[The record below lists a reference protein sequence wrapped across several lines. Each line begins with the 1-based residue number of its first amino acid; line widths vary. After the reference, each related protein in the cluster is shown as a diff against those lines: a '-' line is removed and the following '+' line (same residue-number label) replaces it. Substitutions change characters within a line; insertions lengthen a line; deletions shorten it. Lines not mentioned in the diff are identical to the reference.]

1 MDKMIKS
8 YESRMKTFVLKLAQT
23 PIIIKKANDKFSTTR
38 EEFLAKTS
46 NHILD
51 KKGFTFKYYKTD
63 RERINQMIKDKKESD
78 KYIPKSTKPKR
89 KIIDWGENKLVQPS
103 MRFTAR
109 CDLERVFDV
118 LKQREFISN
127 EQKLVKDQMV
137 KMGFASQNIDE
148 YDDESS
154 NLNDSKD
161 KENIEN
167 NLINE
172 DKFLTEEEKVKRMRH
187 NKIIQDR
194 KMMIARRNIY
204 FGLYNSKKN
213 KNENDNDSN
222 INQEING
229 ISSHYAKHL
238 REELYRK
245 THFKAMENL
254 TMFKTSTMNHNIFK
268 TWSKEDKKHQKKLR
282 NDKVLFYKSL
292 SKKFRNLLKES
303 RDKNMNKYYSN
314 INGRRPS
321 NDSKNSGKKSESD
334 LDDSKLGLSR
344 NRRIFTD
351 LEINKELMTTN
362 PLLYNLNFNTL
373 KNEDKYND
381 ESNKK
386 KIKALKKLAF
396 VKSNSPESS
405 FAEYEGFGGGEDLKK
420 EENIII
426 DGKYYKKSDTNLI
439 ADKLLSKCN
448 WNEKRNKY
456 KKKFGSG
463 KLMFTNGLT
472 LKEFETKFAIFP

>member
-1 MDKMIKS
+1 MEKMIKS
-8 YESRMKTFVLKLAQT
+8 YESRMKTFVLKMAQT

-78 KYIPKSTKPKR
+78 KYIPKSTKSKR

-118 LKQREFISN
+118 LQQREFISN
-127 EQKLVKDQMV
+127 EQKLVKNQMV

-154 NLNDSKD
+154 NLNTSKD
-161 KENIEN
+161 KDLIEN

-172 DKFLTEEEKVKRMRH
+172 DTFLTEEEKIKKMRH

-204 FGLYNSKKN
+204 LGSYNSKKK
-213 KNENDNDSN
+213 KNGNDKDNDSDNN
-222 INQEING
+222 INPGING
-229 ISSHYAKHL
+229 ISPHYAKHL

-282 NDKVLFYKSL
+282 NDKKLFYKSL
-292 SKKFRNLLKES
+292 SKKFSNLLKES
-303 RDKNMNKYYSN
+303 KDKNMNKYYNN

-321 NDSKNSGKKSESD
+321 NDLKDNDKKSKSS
-334 LDDSKLGLSR
+334 LDDSIIGLSR

-362 PLLYNLNFNTL
+362 PLLYNLNFNTI
-373 KNEDKYND
+373 KSDEQYND
-381 ESNKK
+381 ESNKN

-448 WNEKRNKY
+448 WNK
-456 KKKFGSG
+456 
-463 KLMFTNGLT
+463 
-472 LKEFETKFAIFP
+472 

>member
-1 MDKMIKS
+1 
-8 YESRMKTFVLKLAQT
+8 MKTFVLKMAQT
-23 PIIIKKANDKFSTTR
+23 PIIIKKSNDKFSTTR

-78 KYIPKSTKPKR
+78 KYIPKSTKSKR

-118 LKQREFISN
+118 LQQREFISN
-127 EQKLVKDQMV
+127 EQKLVKNQML

-154 NLNDSKD
+154 NNNTSKD

-172 DKFLTEEEKVKRMRH
+172 DKFLTEEEKTKKMRH

-204 FGLYNSKKN
+204 LGSYNSKKKEN
-213 KNENDNDSN
+213 GNDNDNDSN

-229 ISSHYAKHL
+229 ISAHYAKHL
-238 REELYRK
+238 RKELYRK

-268 TWSKEDKKHQKKLR
+268 TWSKEDKSHQKRLR
-282 NDKVLFYKSL
+282 NDKMIFYKSL

-303 RDKNMNKYYSN
+303 KDKIMNKYYNN
-314 INGRRPS
+314 INGRKPS
-321 NDSKNSGKKSESD
+321 NDLKDSDNKSESD

-344 NRRIFTD
+344 NRRLFTD
-351 LEINKELMTTN
+351 SEINKELMTTN
-362 PLLYNLNFNTL
+362 PLLYNLNFNTI
-373 KNEDKYND
+373 
-381 ESNKK
+381 KK
-386 KIKALKKLAF
+386 
-396 VKSNSPESS
+396 
-405 FAEYEGFGGGEDLKK
+405 
-420 EENIII
+420 
-426 DGKYYKKSDTNLI
+426 
-439 ADKLLSKCN
+439 
-448 WNEKRNKY
+448 
-456 KKKFGSG
+456 
-463 KLMFTNGLT
+463 
-472 LKEFETKFAIFP
+472 

>member
-8 YESRMKTFVLKLAQT
+8 YESRMKTFVLKMAQT

-78 KYIPKSTKPKR
+78 KYIPKSTKSKR

-118 LKQREFISN
+118 LQQREFISN
-127 EQKLVKDQMV
+127 QQKLVKDQMA

-154 NLNDSKD
+154 NNDTSKD
-161 KENIEN
+161 KDNIEN

-172 DKFLTEEEKVKRMRH
+172 DKFLTEEEKIKKMRH

-204 FGLYNSKKN
+204 LGSYNSKKIIM
-213 KNENDNDSN
+213 KM
-222 INQEING
+222 IMITIVIYQEINR

-245 THFKAMENL
+245 THFRVMENL

-268 TWSKEDKKHQKKLR
+268 TWSKEDKRHQKRLR
-282 NDKVLFYKSL
+282 NDKILFYKSL

-314 INGRRPS
+314 INGRKPS
-321 NDSKNSGKKSESD
+321 NDLKDSDKKSESD

-373 KNEDKYND
+373 KNEDRYND
-381 ESNKK
+381 KSNKNQNR
-386 KIKALKKLAF
+386 ALKKLAF

-426 DGKYYKKSDTNLI
+426 DGNIIKSQILI
-439 ADKLLSKCN
+439 
-448 WNEKRNKY
+448 
-456 KKKFGSG
+456 
-463 KLMFTNGLT
+463 
-472 LKEFETKFAIFP
+472 

>member
-8 YESRMKTFVLKLAQT
+8 YESRMKTFVLKMAQT

-78 KYIPKSTKPKR
+78 KYIPKSTKSKR

-154 NLNDSKD
+154 NANTSKD
-161 KENIEN
+161 KDNIEN

-172 DKFLTEEEKVKRMRH
+172 DKFLTEEEKAKKMRH

-204 FGLYNSKKN
+204 LGSYNSKKS
-213 KNENDNDSN
+213 KNGNDNDNDSN

-268 TWSKEDKKHQKKLR
+268 T
-282 NDKVLFYKSL
+282 
-292 SKKFRNLLKES
+292 
-303 RDKNMNKYYSN
+303 
-314 INGRRPS
+314 
-321 NDSKNSGKKSESD
+321 
-334 LDDSKLGLSR
+334 
-344 NRRIFTD
+344 
-351 LEINKELMTTN
+351 
-362 PLLYNLNFNTL
+362 
-373 KNEDKYND
+373 
-381 ESNKK
+381 
-386 KIKALKKLAF
+386 
-396 VKSNSPESS
+396 
-405 FAEYEGFGGGEDLKK
+405 
-420 EENIII
+420 
-426 DGKYYKKSDTNLI
+426 
-439 ADKLLSKCN
+439 
-448 WNEKRNKY
+448 
-456 KKKFGSG
+456 
-463 KLMFTNGLT
+463 
-472 LKEFETKFAIFP
+472 

>member
-1 MDKMIKS
+1 
-8 YESRMKTFVLKLAQT
+8 
-23 PIIIKKANDKFSTTR
+23 
-38 EEFLAKTS
+38 
-46 NHILD
+46 
-51 KKGFTFKYYKTD
+51 
-63 RERINQMIKDKKESD
+63 
-78 KYIPKSTKPKR
+78 
-89 KIIDWGENKLVQPS
+89 
-103 MRFTAR
+103 
-109 CDLERVFDV
+109 
-118 LKQREFISN
+118 
-127 EQKLVKDQMV
+127 
-137 KMGFASQNIDE
+137 MGFASQNIDE

-154 NLNDSKD
+154 NNNTSKD

-172 DKFLTEEEKVKRMRH
+172 DKFLTEEEKTKKMRH

-204 FGLYNSKKN
+204 LGSYNSKKKEN
-213 KNENDNDSN
+213 GNDNDNDSN

-229 ISSHYAKHL
+229 ISAHYAKHL
-238 REELYRK
+238 RKELYRK

-268 TWSKEDKKHQKKLR
+268 TWSKEDKSHQKRLR
-282 NDKVLFYKSL
+282 NDKMIFYKSL
-292 SKKFRNLLKES
+292 SKKFKNLLKES
-303 RDKNMNKYYSN
+303 RDKIMNKYYNN
-314 INGRRPS
+314 INGRKPS
-321 NDSKNSGKKSESD
+321 NDLKDSDNKSESD
-334 LDDSKLGLSR
+334 SNDSKLGLSR
-344 NRRIFTD
+344 NRRLFTD
-351 LEINKELMTTN
+351 SEINKELMTTN

-386 KIKALKKLAF
+386 KIKALKKMAF
-396 VKSNSPESS
+396 VKSISPESS
-405 FAEYEGFGGGEDLKK
+405 FAEYEGFGGGDDLKK
-420 EENIII
+420 EENIVI
-426 DGKYYKKSDTNLI
+426 DGKYYKKTDTNLI